1 MLDFFQI
8 LTKICQIPVV
18 KSEFVS
24 GSSDLDTNVR
34 NSLAM

>member
-8 LTKICQIPVV
+8 LMV
-18 KSEFVS
+18 KSKFVS
-24 GSSDLDTNVR
+24 VSSDLAINVQ

>member
-8 LTKICQIPVV
+8 LMV
-18 KSEFVS
+18 KSKFVLI
-24 GSSDLDTNVR
+24 SSDLDTNVQ